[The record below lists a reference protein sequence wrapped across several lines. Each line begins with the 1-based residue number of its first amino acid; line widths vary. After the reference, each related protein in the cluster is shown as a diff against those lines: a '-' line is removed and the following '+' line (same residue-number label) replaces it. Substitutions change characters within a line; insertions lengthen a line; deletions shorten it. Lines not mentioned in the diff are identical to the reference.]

1 MTTDI
6 QTALPKTV
14 GVGYKPQH
22 YADILRHPP
31 SLGWLEVH
39 AENYLGSG
47 GRPIAQLRALREH
60 YAFSVHGVG
69 LSIGSEQGID
79 PIHLSRVKELCDWLN
94 PAQFSEHLA
103 WSTHDVG
110 FLNDLLPLPYD
121 TVTLNRVVTHID
133 LVQTTLGRQ
142 MLLENPSSYLG
153 FQRSTYDECEF
164 LSEIANRTG
173 CGLLLDVNNVFVSYE
188 NMDWDIER
196 YLDAYPM
203 HLIGEIHLG
212 GHDEEISE
220 AGQKLLI
227 DTHGAP
233 VVDPV
238 WELYQRVIANT
249 GPLPTLIEW
258 DTDVPEWDVLYHDV
272 TRASHIMTPQRAV
285 A

>member
-1 MTTDI
+1 MARDSRGK
-6 QTALPKTV
+6 L
-14 GVGYKPQH
+14 
-22 YADILRHPP
+22 
-31 SLGWLEVH
+31 
-39 AENYLGSG
+39 SG
-47 GRPIAQLRALREH
+47 IRGGPIAQLRALREH

-79 PIHLSRVKELCDWLN
+79 PDHLSRVKKLCDWLN

-121 TVTLNRVVTHID
+121 TPTLNRLVEHID
-133 LVQTTLGRQ
+133 LVQNTLGRQ

-153 FQRSTYDECEF
+153 FQHSTYDECEF
-164 LSEIANRTG
+164 LTEIANRTG
-173 CGLLLDVNNVFVSYE
+173 CGLLLDVNNVFVSCE
-188 NMDWDIER
+188 NMGWDIER

-203 HLIGEIHLG
+203 HLIGEVHLG
-212 GHDEEISE
+212 GHDEDISE

-238 WELYQRVIANT
+238 WDLYERVIAKT

-258 DTDVPEWDVLYHDV
+258 DNDVPEWDTLYHDV
-272 TRASHIMTPQRAV
+272 TRAAQVMTPQRAV